1 MVPDLNHVE
10 GCLLGLALGDAL
22 GAPFEG
28 GVVERLVWRAIGRT
42 RSREMRWTDDT
53 QMSLDTAEALISS
66 GRVDQDDLAA
76 RFAASYRWSR
86 GYGPGTAKLLKR
98 IARGVGWAEAS
109 RAVYPDGSFGNGAA
123 MRSPIIG
130 LFFAGCPDDLVDA
143 ARKAALVT
151 HAHPL
156 GVEGAVLLAAAS
168 AGLVLGDTA
177 HAVLARTRDLC
188 DEPSFTT
195 RLDIAKEWLDL
206 GSEVT
211 SAEVRKRL
219 GHGVA
224 AAESCVT
231 AVYVAMRFRA
241 APYLE
246 MHRFVVALGG
256 DVDTIGAMAGAMWG
270 ASNGATLL
278 PEEEMSRLEQRER
291 LRDAARALHKSI
303 LAHESGSTKGCE
315 ISAR

>member
-1 MVPDLNHVE
+1 VTPDLDHVE

-53 QMSLDTAEALISS
+53 QMSLDIVESLVSS
-66 GRVDQDDLAA
+66 GRVDQDDLAT

-98 IARGVGWAEAS
+98 VARGVGWAEAS

-130 LFFAGCPDDLVDA
+130 LFFAGRPDDLVDA

-156 GVEGAVLLAAAS
+156 GVEGAVLVAAAS
-168 AGLVLGDTA
+168 AGLALGDA
-177 HAVLARTRDLC
+177 ANAVLARTKNLC
-188 DEPSFTT
+188 NEPAFTT

-211 SAEVRKRL
+211 PTEVRKRL

-231 AVYVAMRFRA
+231 ALYVAMRFRT

-278 PEEEMSRLEQRER
+278 PEAAMGRLEQRER
-291 LRDAARALHKSI
+291 VRGAASALHKSI
-303 LAHESGSTKGCE
+303 SARETGSTLGRE
-315 ISAR
+315 SSDR